1 MKELA
6 KKAVEIMNFKK
17 VSFGDVRVIEE
28 RVQNINMKN
37 TELTEMRD
45 DITLGFGVRV
55 LYNGGWGFASS
66 NIMKISEVENVVN
79 RAIEIAKASSMIRR
93 QKVKLAPEPSYKDIW
108 KTPVLKDP
116 FEVSIEKKIDILSKI
131 NEGLL
136 RNNLIRIAKL
146 KNDIYKNSQNL
157 YVN

>member
-1 MKELA
+1 MKEFA

-28 RVQNINMKN
+28 RIQNINMKN

-66 NIMKISEVENVVN
+66 NIMKISEVENVV
-79 RAIEIAKASSMIRR
+79 IE
-93 QKVKLAPEPSYKDIW
+93 Q
-108 KTPVLKDP
+108 
-116 FEVSIEKKIDILSKI
+116 
-131 NEGLL
+131 
-136 RNNLIRIAKL
+136 
-146 KNDIYKNSQNL
+146 
-157 YVN
+157 